1 MNNIFDVCHKTAL
14 ITGASSGIGRHAALL
29 LAEHGAH
36 VIIIGRNQQRLHQ
49 VAEQCQNHGVQ
60 ALPLVADVKDAA
72 AITDMLEQAKQTFYK
87 VDILINAAGIGN
99 RLSSDQL
106 TPEQWDEVFA
116 TNTKGTFL
124 VGSRVAQWM
133 QATQTAGSIINI
145 SSSAAFHVGSNRIAY
160 SASKLSVE
168 SITRSMAS
176 EYVTD
181 QIRVNCL
188 APGFFETPL
197 TDNFLKSEQGQR
209 EISKV
214 PMQRAAQLEELNGVL
229 LLLASQASSYMTG
242 SIINVDGGF
251 AISRL

>member
-1 MNNIFDVCHKTAL
+1 MNNIFDVRHKTAL

-36 VIIIGRNQQRLHQ
+36 VIIVGRNQQRLQQ
-49 VAEQCQNHGVQ
+49 VAEQCQTYDVQ
-60 ALPLVADVKDAA
+60 ALALVADVKAA
-72 AITDMLEQAKQTFYK
+72 DAITAMIKQAKQTFSQ
-87 VDILINAAGIGN
+87 VDILINSAGIGN

-124 VGSRVAQWM
+124 VGSQVAQWM
-133 QATQTAGSIINI
+133 QATQTPGSIINI
-145 SSSAAFHVGSNRIAY
+145 SSAAAFHAGSNRIAY

-176 EYVTD
+176 EYVDD

-197 TDNFLKSEQGQR
+197 TDNFLKSEQGQK
-209 EISKV
+209 EINDV
-214 PMQRAAQLEELNGVL
+214 PMQRVAQLEELNGVL
-229 LLLASQASSYMTG
+229 LLLASYASSYMTG
-242 SIINVDGGF
+242 SVINVDGGF